1 MKKQEI
7 IISNIFVG
15 ATEPE
20 CETHNSCGF
29 NDGKCQEV
37 ETHRWIT
44 ALDRGQQMKSGIKI
58 VDITLDEINAFIG
71 VCEEYIK
78 ITNSWLFEDK
88 EEAEQKQT
96 VNRAMKRI
104 VKKLQT
110 LNSMMKGK

>member
-44 ALDRGQQMKSGIKI
+44 ALDHGQQMKSGIKI
-58 VDITLDEINAFIG
+58 VDITTDEINAFIE
-71 VCEEYIK
+71 VCKEYIRC
-78 ITNSWLFEDK
+78 TNSWSMGDRD
-88 EEAEQKQT
+88 EAEAAQP
-96 VNRAMKRI
+96 VNRAMKRLL
-104 VKKLQT
+104 KKLQT
-110 LNSMMKGK
+110 FQPAMEG